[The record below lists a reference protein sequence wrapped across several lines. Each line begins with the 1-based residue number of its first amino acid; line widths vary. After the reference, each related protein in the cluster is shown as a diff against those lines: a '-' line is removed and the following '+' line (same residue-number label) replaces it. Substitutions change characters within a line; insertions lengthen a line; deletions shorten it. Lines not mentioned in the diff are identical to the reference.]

1 MTGVSASSPLSRSL
15 SPLSEVHTNHTFPHP
30 GHGETTF
37 GHLLGGYDAGYYGY
51 LSSQVYSADMFHTVF
66 AKDPMNREE
75 GRRYR
80 HMVLEKGGSQD
91 EMETLKGFLG
101 REPNGDAFYR
111 ELGLA

>member
-1 MTGVSASSPLSRSL
+1 MTGVSSTPFPSPPVSIITN
-15 SPLSEVHTNHTFPHP
+15 SPP
-30 GHGETTF
+30 GHGQTTF
-37 GHLLGGYDAGYYGY
+37 GHLIGGYDAGYYGY
-51 LSSQVYSADMFHTVF
+51 LSSQVYSADMFYTVF
-66 AKDPMNREE
+66 EKDPMNGEQ

-91 EMETLKGFLG
+91 EMETLKAFLG